1 MSKGIVQQM
10 RESEEVKVWDKITK
24 DDLKNVLETATVA
37 DKERRKERLKE
48 MKNNEKFLKQRA
60 KELNKEIPFEVA
72 YQGFLS
78 YDKIYVNSEF
88 IDKYKE
94 WL

>member
-1 MSKGIVQQM
+1 MQQM
-10 RESEEVKVWDKITK
+10 RECEEVKVWDKITK
-24 DDLKNVLETATVA
+24 EDFKEALEKIIIK
-37 DKERRKERLKE
+37 DKKRRKERLKE
-48 MKNNEKFLKQRA
+48 MEDNEKFLKQRA

-72 YQGFLS
+72 YHGFLK
-78 YDKIYVNSEF
+78 YCKTYVNSEF